1 MEKQPPPLFEVMR
14 KAEARKSGALGRSLN
29 PLKWMPGRDHAGTPA
44 LSPATRSVGAW
55 MTRPVMLRLP
65 VMSLV
70 VFGLILVGLIA
81 AAVSIGYQTGQKVTE
96 ETEQSYDKA
105 IQSLAAVKDQPAKP
119 LIPGTVTGVDP
130 SVALPPAKAETA
142 NGTIGDPR
150 QGGLNYYRLTVLP
163 AASKPELL
171 RAVEFLKRNGFDA
184 TLIPVNNGRSL
195 KLVALKGFAKPLSDP
210 AAKRYESD
218 LKALG
223 RKWKTQE
230 KGATDW
236 KDMIPEKYKPG
247 VN

>member
-1 MEKQPPPLFEVMR
+1 LFEVMR

-29 PLKWMPGRDHAGTPA
+29 PFKWMPKGDPQPGAAADHSILTSA
-44 LSPATRSVGAW
+44 GAW

-65 VMSLV
+65 LMSWV
-70 VFGLILVGLIA
+70 VFGLIFIGLIA
-81 AAVSIGYQTGQKVTE
+81 VAVSIGYQTGQKITV

-105 IQSLAAVKDQPAKP
+105 VGALAAVKDQPAKP
-119 LIPGTVTGVDP
+119 LLPASVTGVDA
-130 SVALPPAKAETA
+130 SVALPPPKAETA
-142 NGTIGDPR
+142 NGTVGDPR
-150 QGGLNYYRLTVLP
+150 QGGLNYYRMTVLP

-171 RAVEFLKRNGFDA
+171 RAVEFLKKNGFDA

-195 KLVALKGFAKPLSDP
+195 KLVALAGFAKPLSDP
-210 AAKRYESD
+210 AAKKYESD